1 MDNECKEANVI
12 RITQGD
18 LESIIN
24 RKDAIE
30 QFNTKLRILREQS
43 MYDSLTQATK
53 LRLDMM
59 AKAKTWID
67 MLEKRIF
74 DPDVIRELDISKVI
88 SLMKFVSNVTLR
100 LLAQMNDIEKI
111 FKTYVES
118 TLASSSV
125 MKGMDQNRPMQSE
138 EEKNVKDMLMKALTD
153 AIKCNATDVDVRKV
167 EIVEG
172 KATPDLAI
180 DGLSDVMKDIENLD
194 VELEKDIL

>member
-1 MDNECKEANVI
+1 MEAEANVI

-18 LESIIN
+18 LDSIIN

-43 MYDSLTQATK
+43 LYDSLTQATK

-59 AKAKTWID
+59 SKAKNWID

-118 TLASSSV
+118 TLAASPL
-125 MKGMDQNRPMQSE
+125 MKGMDQNRPMQSD

-153 AIKCNATDVDVRKV
+153 AIKSNAETVNISKV
-167 EIVEG
+167 EVIEG
-172 KATPDLAI
+172 KTTEVQI
-180 DGLSDVMKDIENLD
+180 DPLSDVLKEIESLDIEM
-194 VELEKDIL
+194 EKDILS